1 MQILVFNGTPD
12 EFQRVSHLFN
22 GQSGQPAPVAQG
34 GSNSAPTAPI
44 ARPAAMTNQGNS
56 PTPDM
61 LRKVITY
68 RTIQASQK
76 ALLRTLYRSNDWM
89 SANDLAK
96 MMGTSRRGLT
106 GIMGAFG
113 LRCSSQRGWP
123 RREDTG
129 MRPTRWLWE
138 HDRRN
143 GEDHYKMT
151 EEFREA
157 LSAVNLLG

>member
-12 EFQRVSHLFN
+12 EFQRVSHLFTA
-22 GQSGQPAPVAQG
+22 QSVQPTPVAQG
-34 GSNSAPTAPI
+34 SSNSAPIAPI
-44 ARPAAMTNQGNS
+44 ARSAQATSQGNS
-56 PTPDM
+56 PTQDM
-61 LRKVITY
+61 LRRVITY

-76 ALLRTLYRSNDWM
+76 ALLRSLYRANDWM
-89 SANDLAK
+89 SASELSAAIRTN
-96 MMGTSRRGLT
+96 RRGLT
-106 GIMGAFG
+106 GIMGGFG

-138 HDRRN
+138 HERRN
-143 GEDHYKMT
+143 GEDYYKIT
-151 EEFREA
+151 DEFRDA